1 MYEDP
6 TEKIVEF
13 TPLHTWQ
20 IGEEN
25 VVEYTLPFGFDEASS
40 DWIGVYKVRVNNSFE
55 NINFIFANHKFLN
68 SLRRKILPDWMI
80 ILRMSIHLGV
90 EHQAVIIQLTKL
102 FITWNFPIQLI

>member
-25 VVEYTLPFGFDEASS
+25 VVEYTLPINFDEANS
-40 DWIGVYKVRVNNSFE
+40 DWIGVYKVSIPIIRKRH
-55 NINFIFANHKFLN
+55 IFISSSHKF
-68 SLRRKILPDWMI
+68 K
-80 ILRMSIHLGV
+80 
-90 EHQAVIIQLTKL
+90 
-102 FITWNFPIQLI
+102 